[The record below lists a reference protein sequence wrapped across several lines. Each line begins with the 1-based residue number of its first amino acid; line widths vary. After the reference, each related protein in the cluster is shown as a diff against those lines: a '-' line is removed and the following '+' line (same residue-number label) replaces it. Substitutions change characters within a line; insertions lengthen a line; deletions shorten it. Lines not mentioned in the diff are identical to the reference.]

1 MDFATPKDFLEV
13 INKWFNGLIALPLL
27 AVSYGYLEI
36 HSGRIEPILVSSL
49 YLNMAIIV
57 LVMISVI
64 LVSLKYRKSIGRI
77 NKVDALKVRLVDYF
91 FKSKSYYV
99 SILISS
105 LLTAILL
112 FVTANSFYAG
122 LYAFQLFALS
132 IHKPSMLAVANR
144 LNLKGEERA
153 NFLTKELLN

>member
-144 LNLKGEERA
+144 LNLKGEERT